1 MKIASRGYI
10 AEIWC
15 RTMHDSP
22 MWPSHGHYQCRSC
35 GREYLVPWELG
46 VTKAPW
52 RQRDEKSVDSGT
64 RLGGRVIAHA
74 AQMTR
79 PS

>member
-1 MKIASRGYI
+1 MDYLAT
-10 AEIWC
+10 IWC

-22 MWPSHGHYQCRSC
+22 MWPSHGHYQCRTC
-35 GREYLVPWELG
+35 GREYPVPWELD

-52 RQRDEKSVDSGT
+52 RQRDLKLVDSGR
-64 RLGGRVIAHA
+64 RLGRRATAHA

>member
-1 MKIASRGYI
+1 MSNL

-15 RTMHDSP
+15 RTMHGSP
-22 MWPSHGHYQCRSC
+22 MWPSHGHYECRTC
-35 GREYLVPWELG
+35 GREYPVPWEPDATSAL
-46 VTKAPW
+46 W
-52 RQRDEKSVDSGT
+52 RNNNEEMVSGGM
-64 RLGGRVIAHA
+64 RLGLGPIARS

>member
-15 RTMHDSP
+15 RTMHDSS
-22 MWPSHGHYQCRSC
+22 MWPSHGHYQCRTC
-35 GREYLVPWELG
+35 GREYPVPWELG
-46 VTKAPW
+46 ETKTLS
-52 RQRDEKSVDSGT
+52 RQRDDKLVDSGT
-64 RLGGRVIAHA
+64 RFGGRAIAHA
-74 AQMTR
+74 APMTR